1 MVHMLPVV
9 RFCSA
14 TLSRTTMQLMAIHAR
29 RWALSGYTSRLQS
42 CASMP
47 AKGIALGRR
56 LRGVRVHGMSTSPI
70 VHIVHD

>member
-1 MVHMLPVV
+1 
-9 RFCSA
+9 
-14 TLSRTTMQLMAIHAR
+14 MQLMAMHAR

-70 VHIVHD
+70 VHIVHV